1 MASFSSI
8 ATRKLSGANYE
19 LTSRRGV
26 TNALL
31 VAGLLLMVLALAGAG
46 LQLFAPVIV
55 PGTALGELRRENSQL
70 REVAERARI
79 ELKVERATR
88 AELERQLADLND
100 QVTRLETQLE
110 FFNAHSGK
118 QRKAD

>member
-19 LTSRRGV
+19 LTSHRGV

-55 PGTALGELRRENSQL
+55 PGTALGELRRENSRL
-70 REVAERARI
+70 REDAERARI
-79 ELKVERATR
+79 ELKFERATR
-88 AELERQLADLND
+88 AELERQLAELNE
-100 QVTRLETQLE
+100 QVTRLETQLA
-110 FFNAHSGK
+110 FFNTHSGK
-118 QRKAD
+118 ARKAD

>member
-1 MASFSSI
+1 MASYSSI

-46 LQLFAPVIV
+46 LQLFAPVLA
-55 PGTALGELRRENSQL
+55 PGTALGELRRENTQL
-70 REVAERARI
+70 REDADRARI
-79 ELKVERATR
+79 ELKFERANR
-88 AELERQLADLND
+88 AELERQLAELNE
-100 QVTRLETQLE
+100 QVKQLETQLE
-110 FFNAHSGK
+110 FFNTHSGK
-118 QRKAD
+118 ARKAD

>member
-46 LQLFAPVIV
+46 LQLFAPVLV
-55 PGTALGELRRENSQL
+55 PGTALGELRRDNSRL
-70 REVAERARI
+70 REDAERARI
-79 ELKVERATR
+79 ELEFERATR
-88 AELERQLADLND
+88 AELERQLAGLNE

-110 FFNAHSGK
+110 FFNTHSGK
-118 QRKAD
+118 ARKAD

>member
-46 LQLFAPVIV
+46 LQLFAPVLV
-55 PGTALGELRRENSQL
+55 PGTALGELRRENTRL
-70 REVAERARI
+70 RDDAERARI
-79 ELKVERATR
+79 ELEFERATR
-88 AELERQLADLND
+88 AELERQLGGLNE

-110 FFNAHSGK
+110 FFNTHSGK
-118 QRKAD
+118 ARKAD

>member
-1 MASFSSI
+1 MASYSSI
-8 ATRKLSGANYE
+8 ATRRLSGANYE
-19 LTSRRGV
+19 LTSRRGA

-70 REVAERARI
+70 REDAEHARI
-79 ELKVERATR
+79 ELKFERATR
-88 AELERQLADLND
+88 AELERQLAELNE

-110 FFNAHSGK
+110 FFNNHSGK
-118 QRKAD
+118 ARKAD